1 MYVCYKVLGGRGSVC
16 LLWSIGGRG
25 SGVGVRRRLTF
36 GRRIFVGV
44 F

>member
-1 MYVCYKVLGGRGSVC
+1 MYVCYRVLGGRGSVR

-36 GRRIFVGV
+36 GRRIFVGD